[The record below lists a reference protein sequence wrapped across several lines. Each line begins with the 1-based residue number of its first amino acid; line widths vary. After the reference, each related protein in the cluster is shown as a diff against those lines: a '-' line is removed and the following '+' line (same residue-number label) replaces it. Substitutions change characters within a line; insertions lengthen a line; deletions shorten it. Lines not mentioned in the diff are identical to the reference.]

1 MERRELLRLLASAG
15 ALPLLAPLARAAG
28 TEDDWQVQFEASG
41 APWKTG
47 FATPRDDFPP
57 TRATV
62 RGRFP
67 DAVAGTLFRIG
78 PAGHDLGGERYHHW
92 FDGDGMVQQLVI
104 AVSYT
109 HLTLPTNREV

>member
-1 MERRELLRLLASAG
+1 MERRELLRLLASAC
-15 ALPLLAPLARAAG
+15 ALPLLPPLARAAS
-28 TEDDWQVQFEASG
+28 TADNWQARFEAAG

-47 FATPRDDFPP
+47 FATPPDDLPL

-78 PAGHDLGGERYHHW
+78 PAGHDLGGER
-92 FDGDGMVQQLVI
+92 
-104 AVSYT
+104 
-109 HLTLPTNREV
+109 